1 MQSLKYLYKIG
12 HGPSSSHTMGP
23 AKAASEMLKRYP
35 NATRFECILYG
46 SLALTGKG
54 HLTDKVLIDTI
65 NPIPCEVKFDIFT
78 PCEYHP
84 NMLDIIA
91 FDEDKEL
98 ARLRFYSVGGG
109 IIEIEGEASFTEPS
123 IYELTTFNQIETYC
137 KEKNISL
144 VDFVLEVEG
153 EEIIDFLLNAYEV
166 MKQCVKDGLKET
178 GTLPGDLHVARK
190 AKDILSR
197 RVGENQIFDRKVLA
211 YAYAASEQNAAG
223 GVVVTAPTCGASGV
237 IPAVFVAAQE
247 IFNYT
252 DLEIVEALMVAGV
265 IGNIVKTNA
274 SISGAEAGCQAEI
287 GTACAMAAAGYAYL
301 MGSSIDEIEQAAEI
315 ALEHHLGL
323 TCDPIA
329 GYVQIPCIER
339 NAVCALRA
347 IDSAKL
353 VKLINVSTNKITF
366 DMVVNTMLATGQDLH
381 EKYRET
387 AEGGLAK
394 EYRK

>member
-1 MQSLKYLYKIG
+1 MQSLKYLYKVG

-35 NATRFECILYG
+35 NANRFEVTLYG

-54 HLTDKVLIDTI
+54 HLTDKVLIDTFA
-65 NPIPCEVKFDIFT
+65 PIVCNVKFDIFT

-84 NMLDIIA
+84 NMLDISA
-91 FDEDKEL
+91 YFNDNKL
-98 ARLRFYSVGGG
+98 GQLRFYSVGGG

-123 IYELTTFNQIETYC
+123 IYKLSTFNEIKAYC
-137 KEKNISL
+137 KKKGINL
-144 VDFVLEVEG
+144 VDYVFEVEG
-153 EEIIDFLLNAYEV
+153 IEIRAYLLNAFDV
-166 MKQCVKDGLKET
+166 MKKCIKDGLAAT
-178 GTLPGDLHVARK
+178 GVLPGDLQVARK

-252 DLEIVEALMVAGV
+252 DNEIIEALMVAGL

-287 GTACAMAAAGYAYL
+287 GTACAMAAAGYSYL
-301 MGSSIDEIEQAAEI
+301 MGSSINEIEQAAEI

-353 VKLINVSTNKITF
+353 VKLINVSTNKISF
-366 DMVVNTMLATGQDLH
+366 DMVVNTMLATGKDLH

>member
-1 MQSLKYLYKIG
+1 MQSLKYLYKVG

-35 NATRFECILYG
+35 NANEFKVILYG

-54 HLTDKVLIDTI
+54 HLTDKVLIDTFA
-65 NPIPCEVKFDIFT
+65 PIPCEVAFDIFT
-78 PCEYHP
+78 PCDYHP
-84 NMLDIIA
+84 NMLDIKA
-91 FDEDKEL
+91 FSDGNLLGEI
-98 ARLRFYSVGGG
+98 RFYSVGGG

-123 IYELTTFNQIETYC
+123 IYPHSKFNDIEYYC
-137 KEKNISL
+137 YNKNISL
-144 VDFVLEVEG
+144 VDYVLEVEG
-153 EEIIDFLLNAYEV
+153 EEIKKYLLDIFQV
-166 MKQCVKDGLKET
+166 MKNCVAEGVKVE

-190 AKDILSR
+190 AKEILSR
-197 RVGENQIFDRKVLA
+197 RVGEHQIFDRKVLA

-223 GVVVTAPTCGASGV
+223 GIVVTAPTCGASGV
-237 IPAVFVAAQE
+237 IPAVLVAAQE
-247 IFNYT
+247 IFDFT
-252 DLEIVEALMVAGV
+252 DDEIVNALMVAGL

-274 SISGAEAGCQAEI
+274 SISGAEAGCQADI
-287 GTACAMAAAGYAYL
+287 GTACAMAAAANAYL
-301 MGSSIDEIEQAAEI
+301 MCSSINEIEHAAEI

-353 VKLINVSTNKITF
+353 VKLINVNNNKITF

>member
-1 MQSLKYLYKIG
+1 MQSLKYLYKVG

-35 NATRFECILYG
+35 NANEFKVILYG

-54 HLTDKVLIDTI
+54 HLTDKVLIDTFA
-65 NPIPCEVKFDIFT
+65 PIPCEVAFDIFT
-78 PCEYHP
+78 PCDYHP
-84 NMLDIIA
+84 NMLDIKA
-91 FDEDKEL
+91 FSDGNLLGEI
-98 ARLRFYSVGGG
+98 RFYSVGGG

-123 IYELTTFNQIETYC
+123 NYPHSKFNDIEYYC
-137 KEKNISL
+137 YNKNISL
-144 VDFVLEVEG
+144 VDYVLEVEG
-153 EEIIDFLLNAYEV
+153 EEIKKYLLDIFQV
-166 MKQCVKDGLKET
+166 MKNCVAEGVKVE

-190 AKDILSR
+190 AKEILSR
-197 RVGENQIFDRKVLA
+197 RVGEHQIFDRKVLA

-223 GVVVTAPTCGASGV
+223 GIVVTAPTCGASGV
-237 IPAVFVAAQE
+237 IPAVLVAAQE
-247 IFNYT
+247 IFDFT
-252 DLEIVEALMVAGV
+252 DDEIVNALMVAGL

-287 GTACAMAAAGYAYL
+287 GTACAMAAAANAYL
-301 MGSSIDEIEQAAEI
+301 MGSSINEIEHAAEI

-353 VKLINVSTNKITF
+353 VKLINVNNNKITF

>member
-1 MQSLKYLYKIG
+1 M
-12 HGPSSSHTMGP
+12 
-23 AKAASEMLKRYP
+23 
-35 NATRFECILYG
+35 C
-46 SLALTGKG
+46 
-54 HLTDKVLIDTI
+54 
-65 NPIPCEVKFDIFT
+65 
-78 PCEYHP
+78 
-84 NMLDIIA
+84 
-91 FDEDKEL
+91 
-98 ARLRFYSVGGG
+98 GG

-123 IYELTTFNQIETYC
+123 IYKLTTFNQIETYC
-137 KEKNISL
+137 KEKKISL

-166 MKQCVKDGLKET
+166 MKQCVKDGLKES

-301 MGSSIDEIEQAAEI
+301 IGSSIDEIEQAAEI

-366 DMVVNTMLATGQDLH
+366 DMVVNTMLATGKDLH